1 MGTLLG
7 SGPVWDSFLVL
18 DPQRP
23 ETLQEAQHRVLHQLV
38 DPRMLQSRKACPPP
52 ATIHM
57 LSQPGECLAR
67 YVIPALPLLVETF
80 R

>member
-1 MGTLLG
+1 M
-7 SGPVWDSFLVL
+7 
-18 DPQRP
+18 
-23 ETLQEAQHRVLHQLV
+23 
-38 DPRMLQSRKACPPP
+38 DPRMLQSRKACLPP

-67 YVIPALPLLVETF
+67 YVIPALPLLVEAF